1 MCKNDDKNA
10 MPQESEE
17 VRELLS
23 LIRAG
28 RADAFPRLVQVYHP
42 LLSARV
48 AAFSFEGDAADDAYS
63 EATLALYRAALR
75 YRAGAGVTFGL
86 YARICIDNVLKTG
99 YKKNRVGHSASDGR
113 VSLVP
118 LDDVSAAEL
127 CAEFSAPSLE
137 KEAFSA
143 LVSRMMA
150 ALSSYEKTVFTLY
163 YINGI
168 AVSEVAKQLGKDEKS
183 VKNAISRIVI
193 KLRKK
198 LGL

>member
-1 MCKNDDKNA
+1 MCKNDDKNVTQ
-10 MPQESEE
+10 PESEQ
-17 VRELLS
+17 VAELLS

-28 RADAFPRLVQVYHP
+28 QADAFPRLVHVYHP
-42 LLSARV
+42 LLCSRV
-48 AAFSFEGDAADDAYS
+48 AAFSFEGVAAEDAYS

-75 YRAGAGVTFGL
+75 YREGAGVTFGL
-86 YARICIDNVLKTG
+86 YAKVCIDNALKTG
-99 YKKNRVGHSASDGR
+99 YKKRHVGSSASDGR
-113 VSLVP
+113 VSLVS

-127 CAEFSAPSLE
+127 AVDFASPSLE

-150 ALSSYEKTVFTLY
+150 ALSPYEKTVFTLY

-168 AVSEVAKQLGKDEKS
+168 TVSEVAKQLGKEEKS

>member
-1 MCKNDDKNA
+1 MRKNDDKNA
-10 MPQESEE
+10 VRQEDEE
-17 VRELLS
+17 VAELLS
-23 LIRAG
+23 LIRVG

-42 LLSARV
+42 LLLSRV
-48 AAFSFEGDAADDAYS
+48 AAFSLEGDAADDAYS

-75 YRAGAGVTFGL
+75 YREGAGVTFGL
-86 YARICIDNVLKTG
+86 YAKICIDNALKTG
-99 YKKNRVGHSASDGR
+99 YKKSRHGTSASDGR
-113 VSLVP
+113 VNLVS
-118 LDDVSAAEL
+118 LDDVSASEL
-127 CAEFSAPSLE
+127 AADFSAPLLE

-143 LVSRMMA
+143 LVSRLMA

-168 AVSEVAKQLGKDEKS
+168 AVSEVAKQLGKEEKS

-193 KLRKK
+193 KLRKE